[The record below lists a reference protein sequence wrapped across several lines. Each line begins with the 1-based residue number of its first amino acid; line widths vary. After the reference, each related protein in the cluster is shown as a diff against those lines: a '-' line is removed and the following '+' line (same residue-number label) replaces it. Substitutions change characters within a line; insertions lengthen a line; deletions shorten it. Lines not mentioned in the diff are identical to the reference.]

1 MKYKIDIMGKQQCTV
16 FSTKDLKED
25 YIIISIND
33 TDCSTV
39 IFDNKH
45 ILDVLKITFDDLE
58 KEPKNKENKYKL
70 FNIHIA
76 KEIKNFIDKFKNKVN
91 RIVVHCTAGISRSSG
106 VAAVLSRYLN
116 GTDNHVFGCG
126 EYHPN
131 KLVYKIMC
139 EVFSLE
145 YDEEEFDKK
154 RDRGERRS
162 IDNTKGYSLYG
173 ITLDDM
179 FSEDYCDVIID

>member
-1 MKYKIDIMGKQQCTV
+1 MKYKIDIMSKQQCTV

-25 YIIISIND
+25 CIIISIND
-33 TDCSTV
+33 TGCNTV
-39 IFDNKH
+39 IFDNKN

-70 FNIHIA
+70 FDIHIA
-76 KEIKNFIDKFKNKVN
+76 EEIKNFIGKFKNKMGH
-91 RIVVHCTAGISRSSG
+91 IVIHCTAGISRSSG

-131 KLVYKIMC
+131 KLVYKTMC
-139 EVFSLE
+139 EVFELE
-145 YDEEEFDKK
+145 YNEEEFDKK
-154 RDRGERRS
+154 RDRSERRS
-162 IDNTKGYSLYG
+162 VDNTKGYISYG

-179 FSEDYCDVIID
+179 FSEEYCDVIID